1 MEQDKKIEPNEDL
14 FVKYADEITPAYH
27 RAVREALLK
36 HKRAGVP
43 AVIYRDGKIVYLQP
57 EDIPDEDLNCS

>member
-1 MEQDKKIEPNEDL
+1 MESDKKSEKEESP
-14 FVKYADEITPAYH
+14 FVKHADEITPAYH

-43 AVIYRDGKIVYLQP
+43 AVIERDGKIVYLQP
-57 EDIPDEDLNCS
+57 EDIEE